1 MTLVTVA
8 LVIAGLKAGVPSLPP
23 TSYEFVLRVNRL
35 VEFNRP
41 DYSTLVGRLDAGGE
55 FTLSHTLPGVPP
67 ELLGKDFA
75 LYRSRRD
82 SPSLVR
88 LGVNELNPQPVYE
101 LRSGALIPGTMVF
114 SGPFVPTVGGAII
127 RFADHKYSPTA
138 PKIWNLPGYF
148 RAVIPGQPPVGPEEP
163 IRIPNPSWL
172 SNSSTV
178 LPTPKR

>member
-1 MTLVTVA
+1 MTSLVTA
-8 LVIAGLKAGVPSLPP
+8 MVIAGLKAGVPSLPP

-35 VEFNRP
+35 VEFRRP
-41 DYSTLVGRLDAGGE
+41 DFSILVGRLDAGGE

-67 ELLGKDFA
+67 GMHGKDFA
-75 LYRSRRD
+75 LYRSGRD
-82 SPSLVR
+82 NAVR
-88 LGVNELNPQPVYE
+88 LGVNELNSQPVYE

-127 RFADHKYSPTA
+127 RFADYKYSSTA
-138 PKIWNLPGYF
+138 PQIWNLPGYF

-163 IRIPNPSWL
+163 IRIPNPPWL

-178 LPTPKR
+178 PPAPKR